1 MACAAGLASLE
12 IFKKENV
19 ITNLPPKMDVIAKHM
34 EKMNKMKY
42 VGDARQCGMLAGIE
56 LMQDKEKKESFAPEL
71 QMAGGICQAARKYG
85 LIVRNIGDVI
95 IFMPPLASSKD
106 EIEIMLD
113 KLEQA
118 MQEVFAK
125 IDSGK
130 QIVFSDP
137 CAF

>member
-1 MACAAGLASLE
+1 
-12 IFKKENV
+12 
-19 ITNLPPKMDVIAKHM
+19 MDVIAKHM
-34 EKMNKMKY
+34 TKMNKMKY

-56 LMQDKEKKESFAPEL
+56 LMHDKEKKEPFAAEL

-95 IFMPPLASSKD
+95 IFMPPLASTKE

-118 MQEVFAK
+118 IEEVFAR
-125 IDSGK
+125 IASGN
-130 QIVFSDP
+130 QTNFSDP